1 MITLN
6 LNTEL
11 ESKLKDRL
19 GIQWEKIEEI
29 CQQWEIT
36 ELALFGSVLR

>member
-19 GIQWEKIEEI
+19 GIQ
-29 CQQWEIT
+29 CQNTLDNSDVIY
-36 ELALFGSVLR
+36 FKNV